1 MSTTTRLTAL
11 FAAATVAL
19 LPSLL
24 PATAPARPDSPQ
36 YAPTMLILDAS
47 GSMQRP
53 DADGTM
59 MDSAK
64 RAVRGFVGSAPTES
78 KVGLAVY
85 GAGTGNAEADKAAGC
100 SDVQVLQRP
109 ETLDRGALT
118 GAVDGIQARG
128 WTPMGVSLRKAAA
141 ALPISGPRSIVLV
154 SDGDDTCAPPEP
166 CDVARELKQQGL
178 GLIVHSIGF
187 AVDEKARAQLSCMA
201 QATGGT
207 YADAA
212 DGKALERILPR
223 MTGAALRNY
232 AASGTPITG
241 TGDYRTAPDATQ
253 GHYLDTVGQHE
264 KRYYGV
270 DVPADGTAYFSGVV
284 SFPRLPDISV
294 ADDFNTMNIRVF
306 DRDGKDCNVFEY
318 DQASHSSDGVTLAVS
333 LTFRGAV
340 EGAPGGTCHGAGRY
354 YFQLDW
360 DKVSNGLPQR
370 LPLEL
375 MIGVEPG
382 VTDRGPAASEVTTTF
397 ADPGGAEL
405 PVTGGGSLASAAT
418 LGGAGRY
425 TDTLRPGE
433 YVFYRVKADW
443 GQGLSYRV
451 NFAANGG
458 TGTKATSNIETV
470 LYSPVAAEVA
480 SDTHV
485 YTGTD
490 VSLPISDK
498 PIATVPIRYANR
510 DSSTAAVTRQAVA
523 GWYYISVKLGSPVEA
538 GDERPVPI
546 RLDLSLAGAPEPGPK
561 YASGATGSVTGGGSK
576 GMVVTQAAAPGEVS
590 STDDD
595 RRGSVLIAVSAGA
608 VVVIA
613 AIAAF
618 VLVRRRRG

>member
-11 FAAATVAL
+11 FAAAAVAL

-24 PATAPARPDSPQ
+24 PAAAQGSPDSPQ

-53 DADGTM
+53 DVGGTM

-64 RAVRGFVGSAPTES
+64 RAVRGFVGSAPAES

-85 GAGTGNAEADKAAGC
+85 GTGTGNAEADKAAGC
-100 SDVQVLQRP
+100 RDVQVLQRP
-109 ETLDRGALT
+109 DTLDRGSLT

-128 WTPMGVSLRKAAA
+128 WTPMGVSLRKAAE
-141 ALPISGPRSIVLV
+141 ALPSSGPRSIVLV

-178 GLIVHSIGF
+178 DLIVHSIGF

-201 QATGGT
+201 QVTGGT

-212 DGKALERILPR
+212 DGAALERILPR
-223 MTGAALRNY
+223 VTGAALRNY

-241 TGDYRTAPDATQ
+241 TNDYRTAPVATQ

-284 SFPRLPDISV
+284 SFPRLPDINV

-318 DQASHSSDGVTLAVS
+318 GQASHSSDGVTLAVS

-340 EGAPGGTCHGAGRY
+340 QGAAGSGTCHGAGRY

-370 LPLEL
+370 VPLEM

-382 VTDRGPAASEVTTTF
+382 VTDRGPAASEIATAFT
-397 ADPGGAEL
+397 DPGGAEL

-443 GQGLSYRV
+443 GQGLAYRV

-458 TGTKATSNIETV
+458 TGTKATSNIATV
-470 LYSPVAAEVA
+470 LYSPVAAQVA

-490 VSLPISDK
+490 VSLPNSDK
-498 PIATVPIRYANR
+498 SIATVPIRYANR
-510 DSSTAAVTRQAVA
+510 DSSTSAVTRQAVA
-523 GWYYISVKLGSPVEA
+523 GWYYIAVKLGSPVEA
-538 GDERPVPI
+538 GDERAVPI

-561 YASGATGSVTGGGSK
+561 YASGATGSVTGDGSK
-576 GMVVTQAAAPGEVS
+576 GTAGTQAAPADVS
-590 STDDD
+590 SSDEGL
-595 RRGSVLIAVSAGA
+595 RGPILIAMAAAAVVLIGALTAVLL
-608 VVVIA
+608 I
-613 AIAAF
+613 
-618 VLVRRRRG
+618 RRRRG